1 MSALCGLLSC
11 SAKLSFIDR
20 ITICDIKS
28 TQVHDVEGVGK
39 ALFIHWN
46 ARFALSSDSQSQSS
60 DNKQLLNVVAIAS
73 ELAAGALEAF
83 VSQPKLS
90 FLGEDCSKLVARKL
104 LETLQACHARG
115 VFHRDVKPE
124 V

>member
-1 MSALCGLLSC
+1 M
-11 SAKLSFIDR
+11 
-20 ITICDIKS
+20 
-28 TQVHDVEGVGK
+28 Q
-39 ALFIHWN
+39 
-46 ARFALSSDSQSQSS
+46 
-60 DNKQLLNVVAIAS
+60 QLQVVAIAS

-104 LETLQACHARG
+104 LETLQACHERG

-124 V
+124 VRKNVISCALHQQKSHL

>member
-1 MSALCGLLSC
+1 MRAAQLLCE
-11 SAKLSFIDR
+11 LSFFDR
-20 ITICDIKS
+20 STICDIKS